1 MPKRRTGLATRIA
14 LVTTLAAAIAV
25 LIAGLVS
32 ARVISRAAETTG
44 RKVLE
49 QYANLSV
56 AAADLSRTGRVA
68 VPAKI
73 IALLRTQQVQLLI
86 VQPDGRVTGPEGA
99 LPATGIVTPGE
110 AAVLKAGNNFSDVRR
125 IGGGRYYLEGRPI
138 TTGTAAG
145 GGVVLVQKVA
155 DARSAGGSVGL
166 RLLVALAAGLVVA
179 ALTGVLLA
187 RRLARP
193 LQHAAGAARRLSTG
207 ARDVRLVPEGPA
219 EVAAVADALNALSTA
234 LATSEGRQREFLLS
248 ISHELRTPVT
258 AVKG

>member
-1 MPKRRTGLATRIA
+1 MPRRRTGLATRIA

-44 RKVLE
+44 HKVLE

-73 IALLRTQQVQLLI
+73 IALLRTQQVQLLV

-99 LPATGIVTPGE
+99 VTANGIVTPAE
-110 AAVLKAGNNFSDVRR
+110 VADLKAGNNFSDLRR
-125 IGGGRYYLEGRPI
+125 LGSGRYYLEGRPI

-145 GGVVLVQKVA
+145 GGVVLGGASEGLRAVVELL
-155 DARSAGGSVGL
+155 SAPVVTTREGKGAIDDRNPLSVGTAMML
-166 RLLVALAAGLVVA
+166 EGLMS
-179 ALTGVLLA
+179 
-187 RRLARP
+187 RWIMP
-193 LQHAAGAARRLSTG
+193 
-207 ARDVRLVPEGPA
+207 
-219 EVAAVADALNALSTA
+219 
-234 LATSEGRQREFLLS
+234 F
-248 ISHELRTPVT
+248 
-258 AVKG
+258 